1 MAVREFIAETGLR
14 ALENQQLERPDLLRL
29 TDAAGAHAH
38 EIMYWAHR
46 VRQQNFGNEVRLCSI
61 VPGKLGAC
69 AEDCKWCAQSIHS
82 DTPEGGKGGALAKP
96 KRTSVE
102 QMLSAARDATRNR
115 ATSLG
120 IVNSGRRASAKDLAA
135 VTEAIACIT
144 SDNRCDIEACA
155 SLGDLSG
162 AQARQLAAAGVT
174 RYNHNLETSRRHF
187 PNVVTSHGYQE
198 RIETLKNAR
207 QAGMKLCSG
216 GLFGI
221 GETWE
226 DRVDLLLAIRD
237 EVSPDVTPLNFLHPV
252 PGTPLGNATP
262 LAPMEILA
270 IIAIAR
276 LTLPMT
282 DIKVAGGRSHNLG
295 DLQSW
300 IFYAGATSCM
310 IGNYLTTAGRDV
322 QTDLKMIDD
331 LGLKIVKE
339 FYRRSASHQV
349 SV

>member
-1 MAVREFIAETGLR
+1 MRDFIAETGRR
-14 ALENQQLERPDLLRL
+14 ALENQQLDRPDLLRL
-29 TDAAGAHAH
+29 TEAVGEHVH

-46 VRQQNFGNEVRLCSI
+46 VREQNFANKVRMCSI

-82 DTPEGGKGGALAKP
+82 DTPQGGCHAKP
-96 KRTSVE
+96 KLTSAE
-102 QMLSAARDATRNR
+102 QMHTAARDAVANR

-120 IVNSGRRASAKDLAA
+120 IVNSGRRPSDKDLAA
-135 VTEAIACIT
+135 VTEAATCIT
-144 SDNRCDIEACA
+144 SDNQCDIETCA
-155 SLGDLSG
+155 SLGDLS
-162 AQARQLAAAGVT
+162 ADQAEKLAAAGVV
-174 RYNHNLETSRRHF
+174 RYHHNLETSRRHF

-198 RIETLKNAR
+198 RIETLANAR
-207 QAGMKLCSG
+207 QAGMKLCCG

-226 DRVDLLLAIRD
+226 DRVDLLLTIRD

-252 PGTPLGNATP
+252 AGTPLGDTKP
-262 LAPMEILA
+262 LGPMEILA
-270 IIAIAR
+270 IIAISR
-276 LTLPMT
+276 LALPMV

-310 IGNYLTTAGRDV
+310 IGNYLTTAGRDAKS
-322 QTDLKMIDD
+322 DLKMIDD
-331 LGLKIVKE
+331 LGLQIVKE
-339 FYRRSASHQV
+339 F
-349 SV
+349 

>member
-14 ALENQQLERPDLLRL
+14 ALDNQQLERPDLLRL
-29 TDAAGAHAH
+29 TDAAGQSVH

-46 VRQQNFGNEVRLCSI
+46 VRQQNFANKVRLCSI

-82 DTPEGGKGGALAKP
+82 DTPEGGGGHGCHAKP
-96 KRTSVE
+96 KLTSAE
-102 QMLSAARDATRNR
+102 QILSAAREAAQNR

-120 IVNSGRRASAKDLAA
+120 IVNSGRRPSAKDLAA
-135 VTEAIACIT
+135 VTEATACIT
-144 SDNRCDIEACA
+144 SDNQCDIEACA

-162 AQARQLAAAGVT
+162 DQAGQLAAAGVT
-174 RYNHNLETSRRHF
+174 RYHHNLETSRRHF

-198 RIETLKNAR
+198 RIETLANAR

-221 GETWE
+221 GETWA

-252 PGTPLGNATP
+252 PGTPLGDTTP
-262 LAPMEILA
+262 LPPMEILA

-276 LTLPMT
+276 LALPMM

-322 QTDLKMIDD
+322 ETDLKMIDD
-331 LGLKIVKE
+331 LGLQIVKE
-339 FYRRSASHQV
+339 F
-349 SV
+349 